1 MSVLPFF
8 LTVFVSLSHT
18 RAKEPGVAS
27 QKHTPNLLDQP
38 RPSIFPFFFWR
49 MGEKELLDTTTFW
62 GGKKGARGACHFCN
76 AGHTT
81 TPGSNH
87 TYYTTKKDAKRQ
99 RTHFA
104 PIALGPRKD
113 CNNAATKAA
122 RAHNGRRSQRA
133 RLSWKR
139 SLEKKESGNAMAMHG
154 GGVPPDPRDNSRAGV
169 LVHGQFVCVRCAG
182 PLLAVGFWPLSVR
195 FVGHSE
201 SDGGGMLLHGGA
213 HCVVCGTQRQIVENA
228 RHNAVCAIPSDD
240 TGPTTSGSSPQEA
253 PPQEEAPPPRRSI
266 CLLM

>member
-1 MSVLPFF
+1 
-8 LTVFVSLSHT
+8 
-18 RAKEPGVAS
+18 
-27 QKHTPNLLDQP
+27 
-38 RPSIFPFFFWR
+38 
-49 MGEKELLDTTTFW
+49 
-62 GGKKGARGACHFCN
+62 
-76 AGHTT
+76 
-81 TPGSNH
+81 
-87 TYYTTKKDAKRQ
+87 
-99 RTHFA
+99 
-104 PIALGPRKD
+104 
-113 CNNAATKAA
+113 
-122 RAHNGRRSQRA
+122 
-133 RLSWKR
+133 
-139 SLEKKESGNAMAMHG
+139 MAMHG

-253 PPQEEAPPPRRSI
+253 PPQEEAPPPPRRSI
-266 CLLM
+266 FARAHCTKTKPPVTMETAIATPVIETPVAASTTTTTTVARRNNTVYWIALGVAVAIILLIVGLWLWHRQSQKKTTA